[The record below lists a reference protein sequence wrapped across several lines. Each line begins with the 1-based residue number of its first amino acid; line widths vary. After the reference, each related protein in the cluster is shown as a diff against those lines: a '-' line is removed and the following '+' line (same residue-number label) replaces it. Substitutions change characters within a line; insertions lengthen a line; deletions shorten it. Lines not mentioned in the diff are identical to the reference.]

1 MSGKFNILWIILS
14 TLYYYS
20 NSNNILHNNERNFLR
35 VNNLK
40 GKIPRVNEDF
50 FIKLRTLIHR
60 KFNNSKKKKKG
71 TEGKLKKRLFR
82 KFNAATST
90 RRRGEGLTL
99 GTDSRPRIDF
109 QESQIAGS
117 DEGSDRL
124 YGRRGEAGS
133 REYAPVHLQPL
144 RADLRRGEGA
154 RDFREQEARER
165 GGGFLWWAE
174 LLRPLF
180 DPT

>member
-20 NSNNILHNNERNFLR
+20 NNNNILHNNERNFLR
-35 VNNLK
+35 LNNLK

-50 FIKLRTLIHR
+50 LIKLRTLIHR
-60 KFNNSKKKKKG
+60 KFNNSKKKEKRNRR
-71 TEGKLKKRLFR
+71 EGKRLFR

-144 RADLRRGEGA
+144 RADLRRGGGA